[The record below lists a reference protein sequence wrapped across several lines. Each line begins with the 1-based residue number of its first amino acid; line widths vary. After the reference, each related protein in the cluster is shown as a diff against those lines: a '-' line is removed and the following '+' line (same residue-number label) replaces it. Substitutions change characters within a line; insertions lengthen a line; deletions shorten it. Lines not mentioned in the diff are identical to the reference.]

1 MEYISIAS
9 GNYSR
14 ITDGKNSAFSVIEDY
29 SRGFSAMKAYPQDQI
44 FGKKEEQPVLSYDV
58 AVPESGKYVLRLL
71 TNPSNP
77 YSHVPEIF
85 CGVSVNGGKQK
96 KVNMIREGFAVGDGN
111 EIWSE
116 GVLDNLRTTDVPISL
131 DKGINTI
138 DISAISP
145 NFVLLKLVL
154 FKENMP
160 PMKSYLGPA
169 ETFWK
174 E

>member
-1 MEYISIAS
+1 
-9 GNYSR
+9 
-14 ITDGKNSAFSVIEDY
+14 
-29 SRGFSAMKAYPQDQI
+29 MKAYPQDQI

-85 CGVSVNGGKQK
+85 CGVSVNSGKQK
-96 KVNMIREGFAVGDGN
+96 KVNMIREGFSVGDGN
-111 EIWSE
+111 AIWSE
-116 GVLDNLRTTDVPISL
+116 GVLDNLRTTDVVISL
-131 DKGINTI
+131 DKGVNTI
-138 DISAISP
+138 DIAAISP

-154 FKENMP
+154 FKEDMP
-160 PMKSYLGPA
+160 PMKSYLGPE